1 MEYSIQHMWVQSAG
15 EKRVRVGLST
25 VAQCEFGEIVFVEMP
40 EVGARVA
47 IGEPCGNIESV
58 KTVTELASPVAGEV
72 ITTNA
77 ALTHTPALI
86 NSDAEGEGWLFE
98 VAVEAKA
105 DGLLTAAQY
114 GEMYQK

>member
-1 MEYSIQHMWVQSAG
+1 MEYSIQHMWVQSVG

-25 VAQCEFGEIVFVEMP
+25 VAQCEFGEIVFVELP

-72 ITTNA
+72 LATNA
-77 ALTHTPALI
+77 ALVSNLTPL
-86 NSDAEGEGWLFE
+86 NEDAEGTGWLFE
-98 VAVEAKA
+98 VALEAKA